1 MASTNLAI
9 TGMTCGHC
17 KKKVE
22 DALQGVDGVFAVF
35 VDQEGGS
42 AEVEYD
48 AGRTTVAAM
57 VSAVEAAGYGAAAG

>member
-1 MASTNLAI
+1 MASANLAI

-17 KKKVE
+17 KKKVVG
-22 DALQGVDGVFAVF
+22 ALQGVDGVFAVL

-48 AGRTTVAAM
+48 EGRTSVAAM
-57 VSAVEAAGYGAAAG
+57 VAAVEAVGYGASEA

>member
-1 MASTNLAI
+1 MASATLRI

-22 DALQGVDGVFAVF
+22 DALQGVDGVFAVY

-42 AEVEYD
+42 AEVDYD
-48 AGRTTVAAM
+48 DTRTNIPAM
-57 VSAVEAAGYGAAAG
+57 VSVVEAVGYGASPN

>member
-1 MASTNLAI
+1 MASVNLAI

-42 AEVEYD
+42 AEVD
-48 AGRTTVAAM
+48 FDDGRTDVVAMVAA
-57 VSAVEAAGYGAAAG
+57 VESVGYGASAA

>member
-17 KKKVE
+17 QKKVE
-22 DALQGVDGVFAVF
+22 DALQGVDGVFSVF
-35 VDQEGGS
+35 VDQQGGS

-48 AGRTTVAAM
+48 DGRTTVAAM
-57 VSAVEAAGYGAAAG
+57 VSAVEAAGYGAVAG

>member
-1 MASTNLAI
+1 MASANLAI

-22 DALQGVDGVFAVF
+22 DALRGVDGVFAVF

-42 AEVEYD
+42 AEVDYD
-48 AGRTTVAAM
+48 EGRADVAAM
-57 VSAVEAAGYGAAAG
+57 VAAVEAVGYGASAA